1 MNKEMEI
8 IKKKQME
15 TLKLKSTITEIKNVL
30 KDSTVDLSWQ
40 KKKLVNL
47 KID

>member
-1 MNKEMEI
+1 MEI
-8 IKKKQME
+8 
-15 TLKLKSTITEIKNVL
+15 LKLKSTITEIKNVL